1 MADEITV
8 KDETETQEDGA
19 SKKGGCFRTFLVILV
34 IVVILWFIQPVQTG
48 VGEMSRFR
56 VTRINL
62 HLALVVKPAG
72 FDPLNGACAK
82 AYGNE
87 IYEKLVGFALMPTV
101 YWNTVY
107 YWIDMKVLSDGT
119 ANPDPPDIRKIYD
132 GIMTGHKAQMEEWF
146 PGGEVPER
154 GDRCHLPNVSTWTL
168 DMLP

>member
-8 KDETETQEDGA
+8 RDETEAQEDGA

-62 HLALVVKPAG
+62 HLALVEKPGG
-72 FDPLNGACAK
+72 FDPLNGDCAK

-87 IYEKLVGFALMPTV
+87 VYRNLVGFALLPSYAVATINTWLEAQIKSIKDRGYDAPTIDEVWDLLMPAYEDQLWEMV
-101 YWNTVY
+101 PVEPVPING
-107 YWIDMKVLSDGT
+107 DM
-119 ANPDPPDIRKIYD
+119 
-132 GIMTGHKAQMEEWF
+132 
-146 PGGEVPER
+146 
-154 GDRCHLPNVSTWTL
+154 CHLPRPSTWTQDL
-168 DMLP
+168 IP